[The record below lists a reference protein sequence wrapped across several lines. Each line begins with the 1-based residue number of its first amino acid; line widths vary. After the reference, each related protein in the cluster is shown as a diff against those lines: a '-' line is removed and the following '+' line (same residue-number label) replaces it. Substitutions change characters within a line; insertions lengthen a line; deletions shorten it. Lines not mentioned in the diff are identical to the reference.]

1 MYENYKEIMKHLHK
15 YRIRLYP
22 SGSQGIC
29 LEKTIALSGGIR
41 AAKDYALSLKSEFDN
56 VELIALEDVAMGIHY
71 TYLDNTWE
79 KV

>member
-1 MYENYKEIMKHLHK
+1 MKAHP

-22 SGSQGIC
+22 EGSQGLC
-29 LEKTIALSGGIR
+29 LEKALLLAGGVR

-56 VELIALEDVAMGIHY
+56 VGVIALLDVGMDINY

-79 KV
+79 RV

>member
-1 MYENYKEIMKHLHK
+1 MKAQP

-22 SGSQGIC
+22 EGSQGPC
-29 LEKTIALSGGIR
+29 LEKALLLSGGIR

-56 VELIALEDVAMGIHY
+56 VEMIALEDVAMGIHY